1 MSVVRDVTSVG
12 SATLASRLL
21 GFLRD
26 MGIAAVLGAGPLS
39 DAYFAALQIPNLF
52 RRPVADGALN
62 AAFVP
67 AWMLVRQSGG
77 NADRFTWNVL
87 AANTLVPGLVT
98 LICIVFAPTVVT
110 LLLPGFA
117 DDGTRFASAV
127 TLLRLAAP
135 YVMIAC
141 LVAAA
146 SALLNA
152 QGRVRA
158 AAFSVVAFNVVLIG
172 ATALVLIVGTGTSQR
187 TGNLLAG
194 SIVVAGFVQFVLVA
208 RAVGRPQR
216 LLPKFSP
223 ELCGFYT
230 KALPGLIASGVPH
243 LKLIAGAMVASSSQ
257 AAVSWL
263 YYANRL
269 YELSLGVVSVAIA
282 SVLGPRIA
290 ASVLV
295 RDRTALASM
304 QARAFEISLGLA
316 VPSGGCVIILAKP
329 IAAGLFERGAFGPQ
343 DAAAVAAA
351 LAAMAAGLPGHVLEK
366 VLGAISFGHQ
376 DTRSPMWA
384 AFAGL
389 VSTVVLAFAL
399 FPSYAQVGV
408 AAAIALSGW
417 VGASLLGIAL
427 WRRGWIAVDSTAGR
441 RLVAILLAAAV
452 MGVVIMADQLFSY
465 GFDPPGP
472 VPATCQARRTGVA
485 RTSRLSQHPTGIGRR
500 ASAHVAAQYLLRGK

>member
-26 MGIAAVLGAGPLS
+26 MGIAAVLGAGPLA

-52 RRPVADGALN
+52 RRLVADGALN

-67 AWMLVRQSGG
+67 AWMRIRQSGG
-77 NADRFTWNVL
+77 DADRFTWNVL
-87 AANTLVPGLVT
+87 AANALVLGVAT
-98 LICIVFAPTVVT
+98 LICILFAPTVVR
-110 LLLPGFA
+110 LLLPGFD

-135 YVMIAC
+135 YIAIAG

-146 SALLNA
+146 SVSLNA
-152 QGRVRA
+152 QGHVRA
-158 AAFSVVAFNVVLIG
+158 AAFSVVAFNIVLIG
-172 ATALVLIVGTGTSQR
+172 AIALVLMLGTGTSQR
-187 TGNLLAG
+187 TANLLAG
-194 SIVVAGFVQFVLVA
+194 SIVVAGLAQFVLVA
-208 RAVGRPQR
+208 PAISRPHH
-216 LLPKFSP
+216 LLPTFSP
-223 ELCGFYT
+223 ELSGFYA
-230 KALPGLIASGVPH
+230 KALPGLIASAIPQ
-243 LKLIAGAMVASSSQ
+243 LKLMAGAMVASSSP

-269 YELSLGVVSVAIA
+269 YELPLGVVSVAIA

-295 RDRTALASM
+295 RDRAAVASM

-316 VPSGGCVIILAKP
+316 VPSAIAFITLAQP

-366 VLGAISFGHQ
+366 AFGAISFAHQ
-376 DTRSPMWA
+376 DTKSPMWA
-384 AFAGL
+384 ALAGL
-389 VSTVVLAFAL
+389 ASTVVLAFAL

-417 VGASLLGIAL
+417 IGASLLGITL
-427 WRRGWIAVDSTAGR
+427 WRRGWIALDFTAGR
-441 RLVAILLAAAV
+441 RLVAILIAAML
-452 MGVVIMADQLFSY
+452 MGGVIWATDRLFSF
-465 GFDPPGP
+465 GFDPGGP
-472 VPATCQARRTGVA
+472 VLGRLVRLAALVSLGLLVYLSTLQALGVVRLRT
-485 RTSRLSQHPTGIGRR
+485 
-500 ASAHVAAQYLLRGK
+500 LLRSIR